1 MKSPAFSRS
10 SGTAPRG
17 FTLIE
22 LMITVVIVAILAAV
36 AYPSFMDSVRKG
48 RRSEAFAALTAVQQA
63 QERWRSNR
71 ATYAGSV
78 SNAAT
83 DTETPGL
90 GMSFTAPD
98 RYYDIAIVGSA
109 SATGYEVVATG
120 VAGKSQA
127 DDSACRRLGIRLSG
141 GALTYAGCGSAATCT
156 LSYAATH
163 ACWPR

>member
-1 MKSPAFSRS
+1 
-10 SGTAPRG
+10 
-17 FTLIE
+17 
-22 LMITVVIVAILAAV
+22 MIAVVIVAILAAI

-83 DTETPGL
+83 ASETPGL
-90 GMSFTAPD
+90 GMSATTPGG
-98 RYYDIAIVGSA
+98 YYNVEMVGSA

-120 VAGKSQA
+120 AAGKSQA

-141 GALTYAGCGSAATCT
+141 GALTYAGCGAADDCT
-156 LSYAATH
+156 LSYAETH
-163 ACWPR
+163 VCWPR